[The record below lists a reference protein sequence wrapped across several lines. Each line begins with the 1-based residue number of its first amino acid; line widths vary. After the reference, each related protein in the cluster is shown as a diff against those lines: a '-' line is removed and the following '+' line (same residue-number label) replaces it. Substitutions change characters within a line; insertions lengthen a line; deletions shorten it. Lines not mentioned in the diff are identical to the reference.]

1 MEQEVGGPRIAAL
14 DAAARTASAYL
25 ASLAGRPVGARAT
38 LAELRAALGGP
49 LPAQGAHPE
58 TVVTDLARC
67 ADGGLVASAGPRYFG
82 FVIGGSLPAALGADW
97 LTSAWDQNAGIYAT
111 SPAAAV
117 VEEVTAHWLLSLLGL
132 PPSASVGFVT
142 GGQMANTTCLGAAR
156 HAVLRRAGWDV
167 EQRGL
172 YGAPEIEVL
181 IGAEAHVT
189 VLASLRMLGLGA
201 GRVRIVPTDGQ
212 GRMRPEA
219 AAKELARGS
228 SPMIICT
235 QAGNVNTGSF
245 DPFDRIVPLAR
256 ARGAWLHVDGAFGLW
271 AAASP
276 ANRRLVSG
284 VALADSW
291 ATDGHK
297 WLNVPYDSGFAIV
310 ADAAVHRAAFSAD
323 AAYLEK
329 TSGEERDPEDWTP
342 EFSRRARGF
351 PVYAALKS
359 LGREGVSALVDRCCA
374 HARAIAEGL
383 GRSPGVEVLND
394 VVLNQVLVRF
404 TPPSGGDADEFT
416 REVVQRVQR
425 DGTCWLSGTTW
436 QGRAAMRISI
446 SGWSTTSDDVARSTD
461 AILSAAAGS
470 ATR

>member
-1 MEQEVGGPRIAAL
+1 MEHESTKPGLEAL
-14 DAAARTASAYL
+14 EAAARAARAYL
-25 ASLAGRPVGARAT
+25 ASLADRPVGASAT
-38 LAELRAALGGP
+38 LADLRAALGGP
-49 LPAQGAHPE
+49 LPAQGADPAM
-58 TVVTDLARC
+58 VVTDLARS

-117 VEEVTAHWLLSLLGL
+117 VEEIAAQWLLSLFGL
-132 PPSASVGFVT
+132 PSSASVGFVT
-142 GGQMANTTCLGAAR
+142 GGQMANTACLAAAR
-156 HAVLRRAGWDV
+156 HAVLRRTGWDV

-172 YGAPEIEVL
+172 YGAPEIEVVV
-181 IGAEAHVT
+181 GAEAHVT
-189 VLASLRMLGLGA
+189 VLAGLRVLGLGA
-201 GRVRIVPTDGQ
+201 GRVRVVPADGQ

-219 AAKELARGS
+219 VETALERGAG
-228 SPMIICT
+228 PMIVCA

-245 DPFDRIVPLAR
+245 DPFDRIAPLAR
-256 ARGAWLHVDGAFGLW
+256 SRGAWLHVDAAFGLW

-276 ANRRLVSG
+276 AHRHLVSG

-310 ADAAVHRAAFSAD
+310 ADAAAHHAAFSAD

-329 TSGEERDPEDWTP
+329 TSGEERDPEDWVP

-351 PVYAALKS
+351 PVYAALRS

-374 HARAIAEGL
+374 HARAIADRL
-383 GRSPGVEVLND
+383 RRAPGVEILND

-404 TPPSGGDADEFT
+404 TPRSGADADAFT
-416 REVVQRVQR
+416 RDVVQRVQR

-436 QGRAAMRISI
+436 QGRAAMRISL
-446 SGWSTTSDDVARSTD
+446 SGWSTTAADVARSAD
-461 AILSAAAGS
+461 AILGAAA
-470 ATR
+470 A